1 MSGELSQFLKWEIIG
16 LLLEA
21 YQLSSSLC
29 EVDHQ
34 QHPVGANSDRDHD
47 IDKLLWIIEVSKFL
61 LDFSCPIE
69 FDRLL
74 ECLGGESGNSRSSQ
88 EYKSSLMVEFSLDG
102 HTHLSHYDSFVSID
116 FVVLLSEIFSE
127 SATFFHQ
134 VLPHRCNF
142 HVWGASIFAVPAP
155 HEVLSKF
162 NAAAD
167 YTVAGDHRLF

>member
-1 MSGELSQFLKWEIIG
+1 MSGELSQFLEWEIIG

-34 QHPVGANSDRDHD
+34 QHPVGANSDRNHD
-47 IDKLLWIIEVSKFL
+47 IDKLLWIVEVSKFL

-88 EYKSSLMVEFSLDG
+88 EYKSSLMVKLPLDI
-102 HTHLSHYDSFVSID
+102 HTHLPHQDSFLSVDLVI
-116 FVVLLSEIFSE
+116 LLSEIFSE
-127 SATFFHQ
+127 SATLLHQ
-134 VLPHRCNF
+134 VLPHRRHL
-142 HVWGASIFAVPAP
+142 HV
-155 HEVLSKF
+155 
-162 NAAAD
+162 
-167 YTVAGDHRLF
+167 

>member
-1 MSGELSQFLKWEIIG
+1 MSGELSQFLEWEIIG

-34 QHPVGANSDRDHD
+34 QHPVGANSDRNHD

-88 EYKSSLMVEFSLDG
+88 EYKSSLMVKLPLDI
-102 HTHLSHYDSFVSID
+102 HTHLPHQDSFLSVDLVI
-116 FVVLLSEIFSE
+116 LLSEIFSE
-127 SATFFHQ
+127 SATLLHQ
-134 VLPHRCNF
+134 VLPHRRHL
-142 HVWGASIFAVPAP
+142 HV
-155 HEVLSKF
+155 
-162 NAAAD
+162 
-167 YTVAGDHRLF
+167 

>member
-34 QHPVGANSDRDHD
+34 QHPVGANSDRNHD

-88 EYKSSLMVEFSLDG
+88 EYKSSLMVKLPLDI
-102 HTHLSHYDSFVSID
+102 HTHLPHQDSFLSVDLVI
-116 FVVLLSEIFSE
+116 LLSEIFSE
-127 SATFFHQ
+127 SATLLHQ
-134 VLPHRCNF
+134 VLPHRRHL
-142 HVWGASIFAVPAP
+142 HV
-155 HEVLSKF
+155 
-162 NAAAD
+162 
-167 YTVAGDHRLF
+167 

>member
-1 MSGELSQFLKWEIIG
+1 MSGELSQFLEWEIIG

-34 QHPVGANSDRDHD
+34 QHPVGANFDRNHD

-88 EYKSSLMVEFSLDG
+88 EYKSSLMVKLPLDI
-102 HTHLSHYDSFVSID
+102 HTHLPHQDSFLSVDLVI
-116 FVVLLSEIFSE
+116 LLSEIFSE
-127 SATFFHQ
+127 SATLLHQ
-134 VLPHRCNF
+134 VLPHRRHL
-142 HVWGASIFAVPAP
+142 HV
-155 HEVLSKF
+155 
-162 NAAAD
+162 
-167 YTVAGDHRLF
+167 